1 MKYAVTLH
9 KYITFCLLSGSS
21 MSHCFF
27 SNITKTPLRSCVLKE
42 ADGSVQTAEG
52 DNAVNTA
59 EWP

>member
-1 MKYAVTLH
+1 
-9 KYITFCLLSGSS
+9 

-27 SNITKTPLRSCVLKE
+27 PNITKTPLRSCVLKE

-52 DNAVNTA
+52 DSAVNTA